1 MANRFRENK
10 LYFYLS
16 DDELL
21 RLNKRT
27 AALGIQNRSNY
38 IRKMILDGYCVQL
51 DLKEIRE
58 MVSLLRRMSNNLNQ
72 YARMANATGS
82 IYEKD
87 IQDIQDKQEELWLM
101 MKKILQEIAG
111 VQ

>member
-16 DDELL
+16 DEELQ

-27 AALGIQNRSNY
+27 TELGIQNRSNY

-51 DLKEIRE
+51 DLQEIRE
-58 MVSLLRRMSNNLNQ
+58 MVSLFRRMSNNLNQ
-72 YARMANATGS
+72 YAKMANATGS
-82 IYEKD
+82 IYAKD
-87 IQDIQDKQEELWLM
+87 IRDIQEKQSELWEM
-101 MKKILQEIAG
+101 MKKILQEIAE

>member
-16 DDELL
+16 DDELR

-27 AALGIQNRSNY
+27 AELGVQNRSNY

-51 DLKEIRE
+51 DLQEVRE

-87 IQDIQDKQEELWLM
+87 IQDIQNKQEELWLM